1 MHGGGPPVT
10 PGKPL
15 ADVYQQENLELL
27 EKGCANLGKHI
38 ENAKKYGLKVV
49 VAVNQFSYVFPLL
62 ASARQIY
69 SLILE
74 RVRLVAAPIL
84 PLNCSWFRTTRW
96 PTVPTTPCPRTTGP
110 RVEREP
116 SPSPRPSSRLVKANP
131 SSSSCTTWTSRWR
144 RRLGSS
150 PPRCTVPTVS
160 SSARKP
166 GSRSRLTLDKVSS
179 GLNGQPLRR

>member
-69 SLILE
+69 
-74 RVRLVAAPIL
+74 
-84 PLNCSWFRTTRW
+84 
-96 PTVPTTPCPRTTGP
+96 
-110 RVEREP
+110 
-116 SPSPRPSSRLVKANP
+116 
-131 SSSSCTTWTSRWR
+131 
-144 RRLGSS
+144 
-150 PPRCTVPTVS
+150 
-160 SSARKP
+160 
-166 GSRSRLTLDKVSS
+166 
-179 GLNGQPLRR
+179 